1 MPEIPD
7 TFPELSEMRYEIS
20 GHLFCLAFVCSVD
33 ESDLVFFYC
42 FRTVK
47 KILFFTVLKHTNYF
61 SLFLK
66 LNMNLTLL
74 TFCHL
79 VFVI

>member
-33 ESDLVFFYC
+33 ESDLVFF
-42 FRTVK
+42 
-47 KILFFTVLKHTNYF
+47 FTVLEQ
-61 SLFLK
+61 
-66 LNMNLTLL
+66 
-74 TFCHL
+74 
-79 VFVI
+79 